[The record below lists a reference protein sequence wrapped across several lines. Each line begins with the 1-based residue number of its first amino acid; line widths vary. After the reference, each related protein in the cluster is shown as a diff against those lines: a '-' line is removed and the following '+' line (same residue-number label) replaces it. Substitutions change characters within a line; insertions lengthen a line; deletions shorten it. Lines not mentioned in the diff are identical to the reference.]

1 MPTGYRLALGVLI
14 VTVVCAIVLF
24 VTEAFGS
31 TRNAT
36 KYGEVAVP
44 GRASVNLPAGEV
56 IIYYG
61 DQPARE
67 TPLIVPPSI
76 RLRVRT
82 TNGQALL
89 GSTPFAGDQFADG
102 DYERVPIANLRVPE
116 AGDYEAVSAS
126 PEIGAVNPV
135 ISFGENGTRDYS
147 YVVFVLFGGAL
158 LAAILAVVTAIVE
171 RADMNGRHKNRGR
184 I

>member
-1 MPTGYRLALGVLI
+1 MPTGYRLALGVLA
-14 VTVVCAIVLF
+14 VTVASAIALF
-24 VTEAFGS
+24 AIEAFGS

-36 KYGEVAVP
+36 KYGEVSVP

-56 IIYYG
+56 LIYYG

-67 TPLIVPPSI
+67 TQLLVPPNI

-89 GSTPFAGDQFADG
+89 GSTPFAGGQFADG
-102 DYERVPIANLRVPE
+102 DYERRPIANLRVPE
-116 AGDYEAVSAS
+116 AGHYEAVSAS
-126 PEIGAVNPV
+126 PEVGAVNPA

-147 YVVFVLFGGAL
+147 YVIFVLFGGAL
-158 LAAILAVVTAIVE
+158 LAAILAVVTAVVTRTE
-171 RADMNGRHKNRGR
+171 PD
-184 I
+184 

>member
-1 MPTGYRLALGVLI
+1 MPTGYRLALGVVA
-14 VTVVCAIVLF
+14 VTVVCAIALF
-24 VTEAFGS
+24 VIEAFGS
-31 TRNAT
+31 TRSAT
-36 KYGEVAVP
+36 KYGQVLVP

-56 IIYYG
+56 IIFYG

-67 TPLIVPPSI
+67 TQLLVPPNI

-102 DYERVPIANLRVPE
+102 DYERRPIANLRVPE

-147 YVVFVLFGGAL
+147 YVIFVLFGGGL
-158 LAAILAVVTAIVE
+158 LAAILAGVTAIVARTE
-171 RADMNGRHKNRGR
+171 PD
-184 I
+184 